1 MTLNKQKMKI
11 AVVGAGIFGLSTAY
25 ELQNRGHSVSVF
37 EKGIIP
43 NPMASSTDVSKAIR
57 RTSYASNN
65 NVYVNLVEQSALKW
79 KEWESKFTNKIYHQ
93 PGTLIISNQ
102 FEPKTPLYE
111 SWRFLKENDQNEDI
125 LILDNAELHTTFP
138 QIKINND
145 EIAIYDKWGGY
156 IESGLAVK
164 ELSILI
170 KSKGVQIYENS
181 EVKGIEESN
190 ESAYLY
196 IESDQ
201 RHSSSLT
208 KMEFDLI
215 VVASGAWTNALL
227 PNIGS
232 KLTVTLQQM
241 IFVDSSNLSSF
252 VHEKLPV
259 WSMNPIDSK
268 NELISEWYGFPLL
281 REGYIKIA
289 NDSRGQIIDPNADRS
304 PNKEF
309 FKNAT
314 DFMHERFPLL
324 VESQIVSAKG
334 CVYTNTPDDHF
345 ILDWAPTCS
354 RTFVAS
360 GGSGHGFKFG
370 PSIGKL
376 VTDVLEHKEDEA
388 NGFFKIKNR
397 LNQTHNNDSE
407 RGFAIPSH

>member
-1 MTLNKQKMKI
+1 MNLNKQKIHI
-11 AVVGAGIFGLSTAY
+11 AIIGAGIFGLSTAY
-25 ELQNRGHSVSVF
+25 EMNERGHSVTVF
-37 EKGIIP
+37 EKGTIP

-79 KEWESKFTNKIYHQ
+79 KELERKFTNKVYHQ

-111 SWRFLKENDQNEDI
+111 SWKFLKENDQNEDI
-125 LILDNAELHTTFP
+125 LVLDNADLHTNFP
-138 QIKINND
+138 QIKINDD

-170 KSKGVQIYENS
+170 KSQGVKIHENS
-181 EVKGIEESN
+181 QIDKIEERN
-190 ESAYLY
+190 ESVYL
-196 IESDQ
+196 
-201 RHSSSLT
+201 SLSNT
-208 KMEFDLI
+208 KIKFDLV
-215 VVASGAWTNALL
+215 VVASGAWTNDLL

-241 IFVDSSNLSSF
+241 IFVDSVNLSSF
-252 VHEKLPV
+252 FHEKLPV
-259 WSMNPIDSK
+259 WSMNSIDSK
-268 NELISEWYGFPLL
+268 DELISEWYGFPLL

-289 NDSRGQIIDPNADRS
+289 NDSRGQIIDPNDDRS
-304 PNKEF
+304 PNKDF
-309 FKNAT
+309 LSNAT
-314 DFMHERFPLL
+314 EFMHERFPLL
-324 VESQIVSAKG
+324 SDGRIISAKG

-345 ILDWAPTCS
+345 ILDWAPNS
-354 RTFVAS
+354 SKVFVAS

-376 VTDVLEHKEDEA
+376 VGNAIEHKEDET
-388 NGFFKIKNR
+388 NGFFNIKNR
-397 LNQTHNNDSE
+397 LNQIHNSDSD
-407 RGFAIPSH
+407 RGFAIPSN